1 LLIVNFI
8 GRRALSPPVAGQ
20 PQLKSATIKVDQLS
34 YPALQTSRIK
44 MRLPNA
50 ERAFV
55 DVEKLRDYCLSQT
68 HPRGRHKARVFAD
81 ALGMTPVNAEEL
93 RRLILAAALVSDA
106 TLAEKDDYGQRYVVD
121 FSINRTGLEAR
132 VRTSWIV
139 RRGEDFARLTSC
151 YVL

>member
-1 LLIVNFI
+1 V
-8 GRRALSPPVAGQ
+8 
-20 PQLKSATIKVDQLS
+20 
-34 YPALQTSRIK
+34 
-44 MRLPNA
+44 RLPNS
-50 ERAFV
+50 ERALV

-68 HPRGRHKARVFAD
+68 HPRGRHKARVFAE
-81 ALGMTPVNAEEL
+81 ALGMTTVNAEEL

-106 TLAEKDDYGQRYVVD
+106 TLAERDDYGQRYVVD

-139 RRGEDFARLTSC
+139 RRGEDFPRLTSC